1 MKQLPDQEQPRML
14 EALKPEF
21 VSREGLAHVLSCG
34 VRTIDKLRKK
44 GIIGEPYDIDGM
56 LRWHWP
62 TVRER
67 LLISNIR
74 VGELEGD
81 QFLARLGGNDA
92 H

>member
-1 MKQLPDQEQPRML
+1 MKQLSDREQPRAL

-44 GIIGEPYDIDGM
+44 GIIGEPIDIDGM

-62 TVRER
+62 TVRDR
-67 LLISNIR
+67 LLVSNVNI
-74 VGELEGD
+74 GELEGD
-81 QFLARLGGNDA
+81 QFLARLGSTDA

>member
-1 MKQLPDQEQPRML
+1 MKLSDQEQPRAL

-44 GIIGEPYDIDGM
+44 GIIGEPIDIDGM

-67 LLISNIR
+67 LLASNIKM
-74 VGELEGD
+74 GELEED
-81 QFLARLGGNDA
+81 KFLSRLGGTDA